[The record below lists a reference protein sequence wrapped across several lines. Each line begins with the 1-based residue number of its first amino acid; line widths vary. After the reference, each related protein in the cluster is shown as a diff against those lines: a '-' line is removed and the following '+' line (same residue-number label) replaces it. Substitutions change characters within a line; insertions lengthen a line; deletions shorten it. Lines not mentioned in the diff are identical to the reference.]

1 MDCGRNLLTGRV
13 AVITGSA
20 SGIGLAT
27 ARLFAAHGARL
38 ALVDRDAA
46 ALETAAQALPGALAL
61 AGDVGCEATIT
72 AHARTV
78 FEALGSVDVLVTA
91 AGWSNGRAVPDC
103 DLADWRA
110 VLSTNLDGTFLWA
123 REVVRQMLAADRGGS
138 IVFLG
143 SQLAQAGGRS
153 NAAYLASK
161 GAVAS
166 LARSMALD
174 HAAAGIRVNT
184 VLPGAIDTPL
194 LARAFA
200 RAIDPDAARAASA
213 ARHAMGRLGQPEE
226 VAQAILWL
234 ASDASS
240 FTTGACLPVE
250 GGWLVA

>member
-1 MDCGRNLLTGRV
+1 MEAETRKLDGRV
-13 AVITGSA
+13 AVITGAA

-27 ARLFAAHGARL
+27 ARLFAAHGAQL
-38 ALVDRDAA
+38 ALIDRGAA
-46 ALETAAQALPGALAL
+46 ALSEAAGDLAGALAL
-61 AGDVGCEATIT
+61 AGDVGCEATVT
-72 AHARTV
+72 AQARAV
-78 FEALGSVDVLVTA
+78 AEALGPADVLVTA

-110 VLSTNLDGTFLWA
+110 VLTTNLDGTFLWA
-123 REVVRQMLAADRGGS
+123 RAVVRQMLEAGHGGS

-200 RAIDPDAARAASA
+200 RAADPDAARAASA
-213 ARHAMGRLGQPEE
+213 ARHAMGRLGQPQE

-240 FTTGACLPVE
+240 FTTGASLPVE